1 MYNMIFHN
9 QIKIFVLALCGIS
22 IFISCKKKETIG
34 ITTLTYNV
42 AGLPDQVS
50 QSTPSVY
57 NRIIGKLINNIDVV
71 HTQEDFFYHDSLI
84 LENTHKYLTP
94 YAGQVTEGDGLT
106 TFSQYP
112 ISNIERVAWTDC
124 SGFDCLTPKGFCY
137 TQIQIGSEWID
148 FYNVHANAGSDPE
161 ALVARQ
167 KNIRQLCEFIKIRS
181 AEKPVIVMGDM
192 NCRYTR
198 SGDSIRNVLD
208 LGFTDP
214 WIEITR
220 GGQLPTADDNS
231 LTGCGSNG
239 DQRTNANCE
248 KVDKTFYRSSDKVK
262 IYAESYTLDSRKYY
276 YNNND
281 TIPLSDHWPLFTN
294 FIIEIEK

>member
-1 MYNMIFHN
+1 MLFHN
-9 QIKIFVLALCGIS
+9 QTKTLFLAFFSISVL
-22 IFISCKKKETIG
+22 FSCQKKETIG

-42 AGLPDQVS
+42 AGLPDVVS

-57 NRIIGKLINNIDVV
+57 NRIIGRLINDIGVV
-71 HTQEDFFYHDSLI
+71 HTQEDFYYHDSLI

-112 ISNIERVAWTDC
+112 ISSIERVAWTDC

-137 TQIQIGSEWID
+137 SQIQIGSELID
-148 FYNVHANAGSDPE
+148 FYNVHATAGSDPN
-161 ALVARQ
+161 ALIARQ
-167 KNIRQLCEFIKIRS
+167 KNIRQLCDFIKVRS

-198 SGDSIRNVLD
+198 SGDSIRNVLN
-208 LGFTDP
+208 LGFADS
-214 WIEITR
+214 WIEMIR
-220 GGQLPTADDNS
+220 NGQIPAADDNS
-231 LTGCGSNG
+231 LMGCGSNG
-239 DQRTNANCE
+239 DERTNPNCE
-248 KVDKTFYRSSDKVK
+248 KVDKIFYRSSEKVK
-262 IYAESYTLDSRKYY
+262 IYAKSYLLDSRKYY
-276 YNNND
+276 FNDND
-281 TIPLSDHWPLFTN
+281 TIPLSDHWPLFTS